1 MTFCELVG
9 VIEICVLPLC
19 AIPTTGIVARDRSAV
34 HVENNSHGRVA
45 LSRTFQG
52 YPAKPPGAF
61 PILPILCL
69 ILLGILISCTQRV
82 VSRYASFEG
91 GARDGEGNEKNGGS
105 RSSGDRDEAIIG
117 AADCAY
123 EKGRGTQ
130 DCYTRTD

>member
-82 VSRYASFEG
+82 ASRYASFEG
-91 GARDGEGNEKNGGS
+91 RSARGREEREK
-105 RSSGDRDEAIIG
+105 RRPRI
-117 AADCAY
+117 
-123 EKGRGTQ
+123 Q
-130 DCYTRTD
+130 W

>member
-61 PILPILCL
+61 PILLILCL
-69 ILLGILISCTQRV
+69 ILLRGFISCTQRV
-82 VSRYASFEG
+82 ASRYASFDG
-91 GARDGEGNEKNGGS
+91 GTRDGERDEKNRGC
-105 RSSGDRDEAIIG
+105 RSSADRDEAIIG
-117 AADCAY
+117 AADCCGY
-123 EKGRGTQ
+123 EKGRGT
-130 DCYTRTD
+130 

>member
-82 VSRYASFEG
+82 TWVGPHGFESR
-91 GARDGEGNEKNGGS
+91 RQGELDLYVFPDERSQQGS
-105 RSSGDRDEAIIG
+105 RFRNEGVQVEVPWL
-117 AADCAY
+117 
-123 EKGRGTQ
+123 Q
-130 DCYTRTD
+130 HF